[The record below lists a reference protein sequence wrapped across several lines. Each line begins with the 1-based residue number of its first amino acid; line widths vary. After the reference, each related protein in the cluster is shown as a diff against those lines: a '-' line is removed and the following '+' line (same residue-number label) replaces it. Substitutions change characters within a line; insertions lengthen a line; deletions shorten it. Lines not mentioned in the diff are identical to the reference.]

1 MSVAAASR
9 SASVMLSGLKDEW
22 VGISTEDL
30 LLEAREAREALSWIS
45 VIVGGAHVL
54 LC

>member
-9 SASVMLSGLKDEW
+9 SASVMFSGLKDEW

-30 LLEAREAREALSWIS
+30 LLEAREALSWIS
-45 VIVGGAHVL
+45 VIVGGAHVS